1 VIGKLDLGDMHVPI
15 NNESLMNTRYASIVP
30 FFVKGDFIVPFALS
44 SKAPFASSNLF
55 CFVRVKGVPR
65 LVYGNNME

>member
-1 VIGKLDLGDMHVPI
+1 
-15 NNESLMNTRYASIVP
+15 VP
-30 FFVKGDFIVPFALS
+30 FYSKGDFIVPFALS